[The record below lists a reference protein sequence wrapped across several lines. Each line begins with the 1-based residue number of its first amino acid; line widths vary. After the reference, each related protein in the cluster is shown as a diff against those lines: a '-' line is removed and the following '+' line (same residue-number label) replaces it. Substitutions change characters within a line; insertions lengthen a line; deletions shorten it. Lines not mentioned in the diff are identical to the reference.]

1 MSRPSVL
8 LADPSR
14 RSILKGSAALALSLG
29 TGLVAKAALAN
40 PIKLGEAEVQVFSDG
55 NLSLP
60 MNFVLPEQSPEEIQA
75 LLEPHGLASDTYAP
89 DCNVTLYRTGDRL
102 VLFDAGAGANFQPSA
117 GDLLGHLEDAGI
129 DPAEVTDVIFT
140 HGHPDHLWGVLDDF
154 DDPLFSEAQY
164 WVPQAEWDYWRA
176 DDTLANTPEERKSFV
191 VGARSRFDAIAD
203 QVEMIRPGME
213 VISGVEA
220 IDTSGHTPGHMSYV
234 LHGGSESLLVVG
246 DAIANAVISFEKPE
260 WRSGTDQDREK
271 GAATRK
277 ALLDRIAG
285 DRTKIIG
292 YHLPHPGIG
301 RAEKAGNAYR
311 FVAEG

>member
-14 RSILKGSAALALSLG
+14 RSVLKGSAALALSLG
-29 TGLVAKAALAN
+29 TGLVAKAAQAN
-40 PIKLGEAEVQVFSDG
+40 PVKLGNAEVQVLSDG

-60 MNFVLPEQSPEEIQA
+60 MNFVLPEQSPEEIRT

-102 VLFDAGAGANFQPSA
+102 VLFDVGAGANFQPSA
-117 GDLLGHLEDAGI
+117 GDLVGHLEDAGI
-129 DPAEVTDVIFT
+129 DPTEVTDVIFT

-164 WVPQAEWDYWRA
+164 WLPQAEWDYWRA

-191 VGARSRFDAIAD
+191 VGAQSRFDAIAD

-234 LHGGSESLLVVG
+234 LHGGSETMLVVG
-246 DAIANAVISFEKPE
+246 DALANAVISFEKPE
-260 WRSGTDQDREK
+260 WRSGADQDRDK
-271 GAATRK
+271 GVATRK

-285 DRTKIIG
+285 DHTRIIG
-292 YHLPHPGIG
+292 YHLSHPGIG
-301 RAEKAGNAYR
+301 RAERAGNAYR